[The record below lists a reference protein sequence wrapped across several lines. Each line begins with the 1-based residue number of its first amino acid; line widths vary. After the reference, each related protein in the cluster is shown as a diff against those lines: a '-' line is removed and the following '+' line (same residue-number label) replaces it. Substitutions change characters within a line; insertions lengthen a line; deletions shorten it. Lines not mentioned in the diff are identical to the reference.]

1 MRQARSALF
10 TLGLR
15 NSLTLEYIRAH
26 VYDDD
31 KKGAKGAHIGN
42 AKADRVAKAATS
54 HDQATTVPLAVQT
67 ARGILKSQMRNKWS

>member
-1 MRQARSALF
+1 MRHLASGADRHVSDHV
-10 TLGLR
+10 TLTQEHL
-15 NSLTLEYIRAH
+15 
-26 VYDDD
+26 YDDD